1 MLAHDTPIQ
10 SRRMAVS
17 SLIGCCWWIGGLKG
31 ARYDIRERTEVEN
44 ESGNIA
50 SESMCQVGW
59 VVCKLHSS
67 ALSKCAANDQI
78 GRLQY
83 CLMHPHALHLLVVNL
98 LDPLRRNRRHK

>member
-1 MLAHDTPIQ
+1 MLAHNTPIQ

-17 SLIGCCWWIGGLKG
+17 SLIGCWWWIGGLKG
-31 ARYDIRERTEVEN
+31 ARYDIRERTEVES
-44 ESGNIA
+44 ESGNVA

-78 GRLQY
+78 GRLQ
-83 CLMHPHALHLLVVNL
+83 
-98 LDPLRRNRRHK
+98 